1 MPPASPTATADVP
14 VDATKGSRAQWFRR
28 GFLTLLLVVVVAAFA
43 GLLGVR
49 SRTVHASARDGSVT
63 LDVHYAQVAR
73 AGLDVPFE
81 VTVRRAGG
89 FDDDIVLTISKSYLD
104 LFDLNSQDP
113 EPSDSTA
120 SAATAIWTFTPPPG
134 DTFVLS
140 LDMQVQGGRHWGRAG
155 AVSVVEDGRPVARA
169 AFKTW
174 LAP

>member
-113 EPSDSTA
+113 
-120 SAATAIWTFTPPPG
+120 PPG